1 MLARM
6 TNPVAGRG
14 AIDLSQLAAPRAQS
28 AAPGAYVVELDDA
41 SFEATIRKSVQFP
54 VVVEFYSP
62 RAPEQEALSRDLAAL
77 ADEAAGKWLLARVNV
92 DVARQ
97 VAAALQVQAVPTVVG
112 LIQGQLVPLWQG
124 TLPKADAAAY
134 IGELLKVAAQYGVLG
149 RVTPAASSAP
159 SAQDVDEPVIDPK
172 YTPAYDAME
181 REDYDGA
188 VAEFAKLLEANP
200 ADTEAKIGAA
210 QAGLFARASKLHPD
224 AVMARLADA
233 PDDIPTILEAADLE
247 LGTGEIEAAFARLVQ
262 AVRDTSGPER
272 DTVRK
277 RLLEL
282 FDTLP
287 ANDPAVL
294 KARRDLATALF

>member
-1 MLARM
+1 M

-14 AIDLSQLAAPRAQS
+14 AIDLSKLAAAPSQS

-41 SFEATIRKSVQFP
+41 SFEATIRKSVQYP
-54 VVVEFYSP
+54 VVVEFWSP
-62 RAPEQEALSRDLAAL
+62 RAPDQQALSQDLAAL
-77 ADEAAGKWLLARVNV
+77 SDEAGGKWLLARVNV
-92 DVARQ
+92 DIARQ

-124 TLPKADAAAY
+124 TLSKADAAAY
-134 IGELLKVAAQYGVLG
+134 ITELLKVAAQYGVLG
-149 RVTPAASSAP
+149 RVTPTGGAGASGAEET
-159 SAQDVDEPVIDPK
+159 AEPILDPK
-172 YTPAYDAME
+172 YAAAYEAME

-188 VAEFAKLLEANP
+188 LAEFGRLLAANANDP
-200 ADTEAKIGAA
+200 EAKIGVA
-210 QAGLFARASKLHPD
+210 QAGLFSRATKIDPTTVAAALN
-224 AVMARLADA
+224 AE
-233 PDDIPTILEAADLE
+233 PDDVAATLVAADIE
-247 LGTGEIEAAFARLVQ
+247 IATGAPEKAFARLVD
-262 AVRDTSGPER
+262 AVRNTSGAER

-287 ANDPAVL
+287 PNDPAVL